1 MLEWA
6 ERGVSLGA
14 GEILLTSMNTDGVMD
29 GFDMELTHTVANLVN
44 VPVIA
49 SGGAGKISHFAEILG
64 DGCASAAL
72 AASVFHDE
80 ILTISEVKQF
90 LSEAGIAVRL

>member
-1 MLEWA
+1 VLEWA

-49 SGGAGKISHFAEILG
+49 SGGAGKASHFAKILG
-64 DGCASAAL
+64 DGCAAAAL
-72 AASVFHDE
+72 AASVFHDK

-90 LSEAGIAVRL
+90 LSESGIAVRL

>member
-1 MLEWA
+1 M
-6 ERGVSLGA
+6 SLGA

-64 DGCASAAL
+64 DGCAAAAL